1 MGGMNKRALTLLC
14 FPAWILGASAA
25 PAASAQENAL
35 VLTIQPILSELETKK
50 AFQPLADYLAQ
61 ATGQAVR
68 IQTYPN
74 FLAYWSA
81 TLKGDAYDLVL
92 DAAHFTDYR
101 AQRQR
106 FEVLAKQP
114 AVLSFSLVVRDDAL
128 TLDPLELVGRK
139 VATLGP
145 PSVGAARLE
154 ALFPNPARQP
164 ILVEVGDSAA
174 AIAMLRKKQV
184 DAAMVPT
191 VLASAQMAGAGGI
204 SVVTTTPQLPAPGFS
219 ASPRVPRPVKDKI
232 RLALTEAAKTEEGR
246 KLLQKLNFTEF
257 EAANND
263 TYKGQSAILK
273 DTWGY

>member
-1 MGGMNKRALTLLC
+1 MRGKFTRSGIFLSL
-14 FPAWILGASAA
+14 FFAA
-25 PAASAQENAL
+25 AVPAALGQQNAL
-35 VLTIQPILSELETKK
+35 VFAVQPILSESDTKA
-50 AFQPLADYLAQ
+50 AFQPLADYLAK
-61 ATGQAVR
+61 ATGQPVR

-101 AQRQR
+101 VQRLR

-114 AVLSFSLVVRDDAL
+114 AVLSFSLIVRDDAL

-139 VATLGP
+139 IATLGP

-164 ILVEVGDSAA
+164 IIVEVGDSPAA
-174 AIAMLRKKQV
+174 VALLRKKQV

-191 VLASAQMAGAGGI
+191 VLVSSQMAGGGGI
-204 SVVTTTPQLPAPGFS
+204 SVVTTTPQIPAPGFS
-219 ASPRVPRPVKDKI
+219 ASARVPGPVRDKI
-232 RLALTEAAKTEEGR
+232 RIALTDAAKTDAGR
-246 KLLQKLNFTEF
+246 KMLEKLNFTEF

-263 TYKGQSAILK
+263 TYKGQANILK